1 MPTPSITINPEEEDY
16 LPPKNR
22 PKPLVSLPALSIQ
35 TDDADETSDSD
46 EDVMTAEEE
55 AAARRYLSGGGQTEQ
70 RRMSSLDVYLAQ
82 PQKVAESMIINRR
95 RSMREEEEAVARIQ
109 SGELERQ
116 EEKARQAKL
125 QKEREEVQR
134 AREAKRE
141 HKQNADSQSLSPS
154 PRRMTYRKV
163 GLGGLSKERRK
174 KLKDIIMRKAKEEM
188 QAERMK
194 EMRAR
199 EEYLKSVVP
208 SVNIDGLDEKQLREL
223 LGSWHLQAKGLEEQR
238 IELIERIKKQDEEIQ
253 ELTMKLLDTKGK
265 YPKPILRKVTKKE
278 NLLARL
284 EKLRTLNAMHTIKPS
299 CILKSVQR
307 PEASHKKMVNGS
319 LEDDKTSS

>member
-1 MPTPSITINPEEEDY
+1 MPTPSITVNQEEEDY
-16 LPPKNR
+16 PPPRNR

-35 TDDADETSDSD
+35 TDDADETSESD

-95 RSMREEEEAVARIQ
+95 RSMREEEESIALLQ
-109 SGELERQ
+109 SGERERQ
-116 EEKARQAKL
+116 EEEARQAKL

-141 HKQNADSQSLSPS
+141 HKQNTDSQSLSPS

-174 KLKDIIMRKAKEEM
+174 KLKCLQRKH
-188 QAERMK
+188 
-194 EMRAR
+194 
-199 EEYLKSVVP
+199 KSLFP
-208 SVNIDGLDEKQLREL
+208 NYTFLEQLREL

-265 YPKPILRKVTKKE
+265 YDYADRPKIDRRIGQCT
-278 NLLARL
+278 
-284 EKLRTLNAMHTIKPS
+284 RTRST
-299 CILKSVQR
+299 V
-307 PEASHKKMVNGS
+307 
-319 LEDDKTSS
+319 